1 MKKAAYSAL
10 LFVLIGAAFLV
21 GSWYKPQATVT
32 AGTRE
37 MASDAAVTRSGHTQD
52 MPGSSTSF
60 SPGAMKISPEKQQ
73 LIGVQVSPVERTS
86 GTRTLRLFGR
96 VAPDEARVY
105 KLNAGGEGFIREVS
119 PVTTGSRVEKGQALA
134 SFSAPDFVTSIQVY
148 ILALNAADRVT
159 DANNTAASNLRQ
171 RVEKLQNLGMS
182 DLQIEE
188 IRQTREIPAAIR
200 IVAPADGIVLARNVS
215 PGQKFERGA
224 EWYRIAGLGRV
235 WILAD
240 VFENEAH
247 YLRPRVRAQVSLP
260 HQRKTLPARVTEV
273 LPQFDA
279 ATRTLKVRLEADNPG
294 YVLRPEMFVDVELP
308 ITLPPTIAVPADAVI
323 DSGLR
328 KTVFVER
335 GDGIFEA
342 RQVETGWRFGD
353 SVEIVEGLAPGERIV
368 TSGTFLLD
376 SESRMKSAS
385 AGTTSGRGQAPP
397 TGHDHAHGA
406 HDHSAD
412 DHGAHDHGPH
422 SPAGHEHAAHGGAG
436 HAP

>member
-10 LFVLIGAAFLV
+10 LFVLIGAAFLA

-37 MASDAAVTRSGHTQD
+37 MASDAGATHSGHTHD

-86 GTRTLRLFGR
+86 GTHSLRLFGR

-119 PVTTGSRVEKGQALA
+119 PVTTGSRVGKGQALA
-134 SFSAPDFVTSIQVY
+134 SFSAPDFVTSIQAY

-159 DANNTAASNLRQ
+159 DTNNAAASNLRQ

-188 IRQTREIPAAIR
+188 IRQTREIPVAIR

-224 EWYRIAGLGRV
+224 EWYRIADLGRV

-240 VFENEAH
+240 IFENEAH

-260 HQRKTLPARVTEV
+260 NQRKTLPARVTEV

-279 ATRTLKVRLEADNPG
+279 ATRTLKVRLEADNPR

-308 ITLPPTIAVPADAVI
+308 ITFAPTIAVPVDAVI
-323 DSGLR
+323 DSGLK

-335 GDGIFEA
+335 GDGVFEA
-342 RQVETGWRFGD
+342 RRVETGWRFGD

-385 AGTTSGRGQAPP
+385 AGASGRAQAPR
-397 TGHDHAHGA
+397 TGHDHA
-406 HDHSAD
+406 
-412 DHGAHDHGPH
+412 HGAHDHGPH